1 MPSFLKRRKNFII
14 LFTLIFLQMV
24 LISIQIPLKEDKN
37 YFEKV
42 IFSIFA
48 PLQHG
53 TVSLLKNTV
62 GVWKGYFWLRGIHGK
77 NMEMERE
84 LFRLRYQ
91 NTLLRQSLFR
101 YMKEEEITAM
111 AERINQNLLPARVI
125 GFDSSNFFKS
135 VNINRGSLDEINKD
149 MVVLDRF
156 GNLIGRVIEPVTLK
170 EARVQLLTDNMS
182 GVSVYSQSNKS
193 IGILTGLANHL
204 CLLKYILATDSQNL
218 TGDSVLTTGYGGI
231 FPPGIPVGEVISVTL
246 SEDLFQD
253 IKVKPYFDIRHL
265 DQVAVIKLN
274 AKEFF

>member
-24 LISIQIPLKEDKN
+24 LISIQIPLEEDEN
-37 YFEKV
+37 YFKKA

-53 TVSLLKNTV
+53 TVSLFKNTV
-62 GVWKGYFWLRGIHGK
+62 GVWKGYFWLRGIHKK

-91 NTLLRQSLFR
+91 NTLLRQSLYR
-101 YMKEEEITAM
+101 YMKEEEIKAM
-111 AERINQNLLPARVI
+111 AEKINQNLLPARVI

-135 VNINRGSLDEINKD
+135 VNINKGSLDEVNKD

-170 EARVQLLTDNMS
+170 EACVQLLTDNMS

-193 IGILTGLANHL
+193 TGILTGLASHL